1 MRILFRNRHPPA
13 GLIFVSIL
21 KMAGVIFYC
30 DDDDDDLMMFTDILR
45 QIDPELQCI
54 TVNDC
59 EDALHML
66 STGNITPD
74 LIFLDINMPKMSGIE
89 LLAWLKRYQALQ
101 NVPIIMYSTS
111 LNQRETDYCAQLG
124 ASKVIPKLFS
134 LEESVQQIKATVAEH
149 LSINQKKQASG

>member
-1 MRILFRNRHPPA
+1 
-13 GLIFVSIL
+13 
-21 KMAGVIFYC
+21 MAGVIFYC

-45 QIDPELQCI
+45 LIDPQLQCV

-66 STGNITPD
+66 SGGTIAPD

-89 LLAWLKRYQALQ
+89 LLAWLKRYHALQ
-101 NVPIIMYSTS
+101 NLPIIMYSTS
-111 LNQRETDYCAQLG
+111 LSQRETDHCAQLG

-134 LEESVQQIKATVAEH
+134 LQESVQQIRATIAEYLP
-149 LSINQKKQASG
+149 LSQKKQVGS